1 MEKWAKRP
9 YSPVQPIWPV
19 FSYQLRHPTSPLC
32 RYLFENLLFCDWF
45 IQKFIGMLAF
55 SLSPSTL
62 ILDPTTRWQLMTYTN
77 HLLLAA
83 RAPCR
88 RARAERGGLKH
99 AAVAAAAEP
108 TNSIRFRTGIVDPL
122 LSLTLSEMNFNS
134 SAKVVEML

>member
-1 MEKWAKRP
+1 MVQIWMCTEQGRSFSSGYGKMGQ
-9 YSPVQPIWPV
+9 PVQPIWPV

-77 HLLLAA
+77 HLLAA
-83 RAPCR
+83 RHQ
-88 RARAERGGLKH
+88 RGFEACGCGGQGRLIQF
-99 AAVAAAAEP
+99 ALG
-108 TNSIRFRTGIVDPL
+108 RTGITRPTGRITDILIVFK
-122 LSLTLSEMNFNS
+122 N
-134 SAKVVEML
+134 